1 MNYLL
6 FNFWR
11 MNMITKDVQK
21 IVADLL
27 AVDIEEVTLSARLI
41 EDLNADS
48 LDAVE
53 LAMSLEEHFEITVE
67 DDEIERMNSVSDI
80 VETIKRHRP
89 DLEA

>member
-1 MNYLL
+1 
-6 FNFWR
+6 

>member
-11 MNMITKDVQK
+11 MNMITKDVQI

>member
-1 MNYLL
+1 
-6 FNFWR
+6 
-11 MNMITKDVQK
+11 MNMITTDVQN

-27 AVDIEEVTLSARLI
+27 AVDLDEVTLDARLI

-67 DDEIERMNSVSDI
+67 DDEIERMNTVNDI
-80 VETIKRHRP
+80 VNTITKHRP
-89 DLEA
+89 DLEV

>member
-1 MNYLL
+1 MNYGFFLGG
-6 FNFWR
+6 
-11 MNMITKDVQK
+11 MNMITTDVQN

-27 AVDIEEVTLSARLI
+27 AVDLDEVTLDARLI

-67 DDEIERMNSVSDI
+67 DDEIERMNTVNDI
-80 VETIKRHRP
+80 VNTITKHRP
-89 DLEA
+89 DLEV

>member
-1 MNYLL
+1 
-6 FNFWR
+6 
-11 MNMITKDVQK
+11 MITTDVQN

-27 AVDIEEVTLSARLI
+27 AVDLDEVTLDARLI

-67 DDEIERMNSVSDI
+67 DDEIERMNTVKDI
-80 VETIKRHRP
+80 VNTITKHRP
-89 DLEA
+89 DLEV

>member
-1 MNYLL
+1 
-6 FNFWR
+6 
-11 MNMITKDVQK
+11 MITKDVQK

-67 DDEIERMNSVSDI
+67 DHEIERMNSVSDI

>member
-1 MNYLL
+1 
-6 FNFWR
+6 
-11 MNMITKDVQK
+11 MITTDVQS

-27 AVDIEEVTLSARLI
+27 AVDLNEVTLDARLI

-67 DDEIERMNSVSDI
+67 DDEIERMNTVNDI
-80 VETIKRHRP
+80 VNTITKHRP
-89 DLEA
+89 DLEV

>member
-1 MNYLL
+1 
-6 FNFWR
+6 
-11 MNMITKDVQK
+11 MITTDVQN

-27 AVDIEEVTLSARLI
+27 AVDLDEVTLDARLI

-67 DDEIERMNSVSDI
+67 DDEIERMNTVNDI
-80 VETIKRHRP
+80 VNTISKHRP
-89 DLEA
+89 DLEV

>member
-1 MNYLL
+1 
-6 FNFWR
+6 
-11 MNMITKDVQK
+11 MITKDVQK

-27 AVDIEEVTLSARLI
+27 AVDIEDVTLSARLI

>member
-1 MNYLL
+1 
-6 FNFWR
+6 
-11 MNMITKDVQK
+11 MITTDVQN

-27 AVDIEEVTLSARLI
+27 AVDLDEVTLDARLI

-67 DDEIERMNSVSDI
+67 DDEIERMNTVGDI
-80 VETIKRHRP
+80 VTTITKHRP
-89 DLEA
+89 DLEV

>member
-1 MNYLL
+1 
-6 FNFWR
+6 
-11 MNMITKDVQK
+11 MITTDVQK

-48 LDAVE
+48 QDAVE

>member
-1 MNYLL
+1 
-6 FNFWR
+6 
-11 MNMITKDVQK
+11 MITTDVQN

-27 AVDIEEVTLSARLI
+27 AVDLNEVTLDARLI

-67 DDEIERMNSVSDI
+67 DDEIERMNTVNDI
-80 VETIKRHRP
+80 VNTITKHRP
-89 DLEA
+89 DLEV

>member
-1 MNYLL
+1 
-6 FNFWR
+6 
-11 MNMITKDVQK
+11 MITNDVQN

-27 AVDIEEVTLSARLI
+27 AVDLDEVTLDARLI

-67 DDEIERMNSVSDI
+67 DDEIERMNTVNDI
-80 VETIKRHRP
+80 VNTITKHRP
-89 DLEA
+89 DLEV

>member
-1 MNYLL
+1 
-6 FNFWR
+6 
-11 MNMITKDVQK
+11 MNMITTDVQK

>member
-1 MNYLL
+1 
-6 FNFWR
+6 
-11 MNMITKDVQK
+11 MITKDVQK

-48 LDAVE
+48 QDAVE

>member
-1 MNYLL
+1 
-6 FNFWR
+6 
-11 MNMITKDVQK
+11 MITTDVQN

-27 AVDIEEVTLSARLI
+27 AVDLDEVTLDARLI

-67 DDEIERMNSVSDI
+67 DDEIERMNTVKDM
-80 VETIKRHRP
+80 VNTITKHRP
-89 DLEA
+89 DLEV

>member
-1 MNYLL
+1 
-6 FNFWR
+6 
-11 MNMITKDVQK
+11 MITTDVQN

-27 AVDIEEVTLSARLI
+27 AVDLDEVTLDARLI

-67 DDEIERMNSVSDI
+67 DDEIERMNTVNDI
-80 VETIKRHRP
+80 VNTITKHRP
-89 DLEA
+89 DLEV

>member
-1 MNYLL
+1 MNK
-6 FNFWR
+6 
-11 MNMITKDVQK
+11 ITTDVQY

-27 AVDIEEVTLSARLI
+27 AVDLNEVTLDARLN

-67 DDEIERMNSVSDI
+67 DDEIERMNTVNDI
-80 VETIKRHRP
+80 VNTITKHRP
-89 DLEA
+89 DLEV

>member
-1 MNYLL
+1 
-6 FNFWR
+6 
-11 MNMITKDVQK
+11 MITKDVQK